1 MHRWQ
6 DEDGGQDGPA
16 RRRVG
21 LIRVLVGQA
30 LIVAVIGGALAAR
43 SLLPNA
49 EPRAQTLA
57 SAGTQPTAL
66 PATSISARPNSQV
79 PDEVATLGRRFLTA
93 LARGDLVEARRD
105 VATGSVATLS
115 ARKLEGAATAF
126 QSARA
131 RSFRVLF
138 WQVADSAIE
147 PARLTLSFDY
157 DRADTGESRSRVEL
171 RVVQQGGRWLVADL
185 DINAW
190 MIDMGIGRNP
200 G

>member
-6 DEDGGQDGPA
+6 DEDGGADGPA

-49 EPRAQTLA
+49 EPRAQTVV
-57 SAGTQPTAL
+57 AGSPTAL
-66 PATSISARPNSQV
+66 PATSISARPNSEA
-79 PDEVATLGRRFLTA
+79 PDEVAAVGRRFLTA
-93 LARGDLVEARRD
+93 LARGDLAEARRD
-105 VATGSVATLS
+105 LAAGSAATLS
-115 ARKLEGAATAF
+115 TRKLEGVAVAF

-138 WQVADSAIE
+138 WQSTDPAVE
-147 PARLTLSFDY
+147 PARLTLAFDY
-157 DRADTGESRSRVEL
+157 DRADTGEGRSRVEL
-171 RVVQQGGRWLVADL
+171 RVVQQSGRWVVADL

-190 MIDMGIGRNP
+190 MIDVGIGRFP